1 MANTDETLLKK
12 NLLKQSKFREHS
24 WIVYKQLDEIV
35 SDTKIFTTTED
46 TVINNINLSANS
58 CEYIYLAVVNSK
70 IVPDETGGKIEI
82 AKLLS
87 IVQDN
92 NKYYLIRHC
101 GERNVPLNLHI
112 NNKPEKYKITSA
124 KITVGDTL
132 LSIIMKLSS
141 IERKIYNLKS
151 VKNTK
156 NDNDNININDNL
168 NGIDFINNWN
178 NNEKLTAFINNS
190 GETVDFSTLLMLQL
204 KSSTFDNLLFDKVN
218 TIILNQN
225 VTISDLNFIKSENFP
240 NLKTLSVWSCQ
251 TILDNLLDFDT
262 NNIKIEN
269 LEFHNCKFIT
279 GRSLLNILKL
289 NNLKKLLFD
298 NEYMLFQ
305 KTTFKMEISDEEW
318 KNINNESLKMFI
330 INSHNFTLDF
340 MQKFIES
347 CKNLSQIIVSGDV
360 FNNVIKNVRSGYND
374 TEISIINYD
383 NTSIFKTFK
392 RDLVFRELLKN
403 KYDSKPYSDSMLK
416 IINKNINNGGSH

>member
-1 MANTDETLLKK
+1 
-12 NLLKQSKFREHS
+12 
-24 WIVYKQLDEIV
+24 
-35 SDTKIFTTTED
+35 
-46 TVINNINLSANS
+46 
-58 CEYIYLAVVNSK
+58 
-70 IVPDETGGKIEI
+70 
-82 AKLLS
+82 
-87 IVQDN
+87 
-92 NKYYLIRHC
+92 
-101 GERNVPLNLHI
+101 
-112 NNKPEKYKITSA
+112 
-124 KITVGDTL
+124 
-132 LSIIMKLSS
+132 
-141 IERKIYNLKS
+141 
-151 VKNTK
+151 
-156 NDNDNININDNL
+156 
-168 NGIDFINNWN
+168 
-178 NNEKLTAFINNS
+178 
-190 GETVDFSTLLMLQL
+190 MLQL
-204 KSSTFDNLLFDKVN
+204 KSSTFNNLLFDKVN

-251 TILDNLLDFDT
+251 NISDNLLDC
-262 NNIKIEN
+262 NANVIEN

-279 GRSLLNILKL
+279 CRSLLNILKL
-289 NNLKKLLFD
+289 KNLKKLLFD

-347 CKNLSQIIVSGDV
+347 CKNLSQIIVPDDV

-374 TEISIINYD
+374 TEISIINYN